1 MALEAGE
8 RQIEG
13 IVLFDLRERLV
24 AGESAEDF
32 ETRLAATLAAGSK
45 SAILNLKHVGF
56 IDSTGLGAMVGVHSA
71 FERAGGAL
79 KLLHVSERH
88 AELLVLTKLST
99 VFDIFD
105 DEQAAIDSFFPDRA
119 VRRFD
124 ILDFVKSE
132 EKEQG
137 GGN

>member
-13 IVLFDLRERLV
+13 IVLFDLRGRLV
-24 AGESAEDF
+24 AGEDSEHF
-32 ETRLAATLAAGSK
+32 EAWLRVALAAGHK
-45 SAILNLKHVGF
+45 GAIVNLKQVGF
-56 IDSTGLGAMVGVHSA
+56 IDSTGLGALVGMHSA
-71 FERAGGAL
+71 FKRTGGAL
-79 KLLHVSERH
+79 KLLHVSPRH

-99 VFDIFD
+99 VFEIFD

-124 ILDFVKSE
+124 ILEFVKSE
-132 EKEQG
+132 DKEQNG
-137 GGN
+137 S

>member
-13 IVLFDLRERLV
+13 IVLFDLRGRLV
-24 AGESAEDF
+24 AGEDAESL
-32 ETRLAATLAAGSK
+32 EARLDATLAAGNK
-45 SAILNLKHVGF
+45 GAILNLKEVAF
-56 IDSTGLGAMVGVHSA
+56 IDSTGLGALVGVHSA

-79 KLLHVSERH
+79 KLLHVSKRH

-99 VFDIFD
+99 VFEIFD

-119 VRRFD
+119 VPHFD
-124 ILDFVKSE
+124 LLEFVKSE
-132 EKEQG
+132 EKEQSG
-137 GGN
+137 S